1 MLEPLIKA
9 LGSPSSA
16 VRVAACKCSLSLS
29 RSVRHLCVT
38 LVDGNLAAHLLRL
51 LSDADPHVQ
60 VRESL
65 SFSLGLSA
73 RVPTFGGS
81 SERELKG

>member
-1 MLEPLIKA
+1 MDANVLEPLIKA
-9 LGSPSSA
+9 LSSHSSA

-51 LSDADPHVQ
+51 LSDTDPQVQ
-60 VRESL
+60 VRNPQRRS
-65 SFSLGLSA
+65 
-73 RVPTFGGS
+73 RRTT
-81 SERELKG
+81 